1 MSYTKIDGDD
11 YVNNNEAAVELYP
24 RLPERK
30 HDEASAP
37 PQDEETPTPSAPPQT
52 DEDQYMSSSSYSQVH
67 LSQPVSYSDG
77 DMGGAPVPSAPLNI
91 PMAIPVQGPSNP
103 IPQAG
108 LPSMAH
114 QTPIQ
119 LIPVTPPA
127 PNESELCDR
136 IMLRQSEFQMSRYIH
151 EAWMFLKPN
160 FCIFILAQ
168 VVTGLVFVAYM
179 MINAVILSKIFPHP
193 DGEERVNQ
201 HVGYEPMFGL
211 LAWVIS
217 SVLFSSLLGMQV
229 LCSWYIAVFNAM
241 RTNSHVMFRD
251 FFSAFSCQYYF
262 RIAALGAVLSTLHIA
277 LSFLYFFPALWFSM
291 ITLFSVAL
299 HQQHNFLSIWKSI
312 RFSARVVHRHFCSVL
327 GFLVCLVLLQIVGFF
342 CFLVGLLI
350 TIPLAHISLCYAYH
364 YLIGVNGVTIYVPQA
379 MQQVATRQV

>member
-1 MSYTKIDGDD
+1 
-11 YVNNNEAAVELYP
+11 VNNNDASVELYP

-37 PQDEETPTPSAPPQT
+37 PQDEETPIPSAPPQE
-52 DEDQYMSSSSYSQVH
+52 EDQYTTSYSQVH

-77 DMGGAPVPSAPLNI
+77 DMGGAPIPSAPLHMNI
-91 PMAIPVQGPSNP
+91 PMAIPVQGPSHP

-119 LIPVTPPA
+119 LVPVTPPA
-127 PNESELCDR
+127 PSESELCDR
-136 IMLRQSEFQMSRYIH
+136 IMGRQSEFQMSRYIH

-168 VVTGLVFVAYM
+168 VVTGLIIFAYM
-179 MINAVILSKIFPHP
+179 MITAVILNEIFPHP
-193 DGEERVNQ
+193 NGPEPPNQ
-201 HVGYEPMFGL
+201 HIGVNRFYGMLGY
-211 LAWVIS
+211 VIS
-217 SVLFSSLLGMQV
+217 SVLFSSLLGTQIM
-229 LCSWYIAVFNAM
+229 CSWYIAVFNAM
-241 RTNSHVMFRD
+241 RSNSHVLFRD

-262 RIAALGAVLSTLHIA
+262 RIAALGAVLSFLHIA
-277 LSFLYFFPALWFSM
+277 LSFLYLFPAVWFSM
-291 ITLFSVAL
+291 ITIFSIAL
-299 HQQHNFLSIWKSI
+299 HQQHSFLSIWKSI

-327 GFLVCLVLLQIVGFF
+327 GFLLCLVLLQIVGFF

-350 TIPLAHISLCYAYH
+350 TLPLAHISLCYAYH
-364 YLIGVNGVTIYVPQA
+364 YLIGVNGVTIYVPQP
-379 MQQVATRQV
+379 MQQVVARQ

>member
-1 MSYTKIDGDD
+1 
-11 YVNNNEAAVELYP
+11 
-24 RLPERK
+24 
-30 HDEASAP
+30 
-37 PQDEETPTPSAPPQT
+37 
-52 DEDQYMSSSSYSQVH
+52 
-67 LSQPVSYSDG
+67 
-77 DMGGAPVPSAPLNI
+77 
-91 PMAIPVQGPSNP
+91 VQGPSNP

-114 QTPIQ
+114 HTPIQ

-136 IMLRQSEFQMSRYIH
+136 IMGRQTEFQMSRYIH

-168 VVTGLVFVAYM
+168 VVTGLVIFAYT
-179 MINAVILSKIFPHP
+179 MINAAILNRIFPHP
-193 DGEERVNQ
+193 EGERSGQ
-201 HVGYEPMFGL
+201 HFGPEPVYGL
-211 LAWVIS
+211 LSWVVS
-217 SVLFSSLLGMQV
+217 TVLFSSLLGTQLV
-229 LCSWYIAVFNAM
+229 CSWYIAVFNAM
-241 RTNSHVMFRD
+241 RTNSHVLFRD

-262 RIAALGAVLSTLHIA
+262 RIAALGAVLSFLHIA

-291 ITLFSVAL
+291 ITLFSIAL
-299 HQQHNFLSIWKSI
+299 HQQHSFLSIWKSI

-350 TIPLAHISLCYAYH
+350 TLPLAHISLCYAYH

-379 MQQVATRQV
+379 MQQVVARQV